1 MQEDLFDKKDFRKF
15 QNRLSMLPINTK
27 PQSFIDVVN
36 QAVPFYKQIDE
47 LLKRDVD
54 FSNKK
59 DVEIITRLLTSSE
72 HSKKD
77 LQVLKKAF
85 GELKFFKETQQNL
98 PANDYTALINELKC
112 EKFDQFETVFSY
124 DDFGYKYYI
133 ILKGSVYV
141 LIPNPEML
149 KNQKQQLNQ
158 ADKKQQQ
165 TNDSAQPIS
174 IKNSEKLQSSR
185 KASLAG
191 RKPSLNLA
199 VSVESSEPSTPSPIK
214 KQSLDRRK
222 SVMKQQLSQFQQIA
236 QQQQQQQQ
244 QQLQLEEDIKI
255 KKKNSIQ
262 VITDFFEKDDE
273 NENQDEENGLTI
285 QQLGAL
291 SLLKSKSLSPV
302 KLNRR
307 TTLGQPNLVT
317 GIKKLQM
324 LLKKGNAIEEE
335 ETEPIQDPQLTE
347 QQIQNTVLQQNFG
360 FDIIK
365 TLKVGDAFGEIAL
378 MNNARRTASI
388 ICKEET
394 IMVTLSKQSYDK
406 ILSNYHQKKFMESV
420 NFLKEFS
427 FFANWQN
434 SKINGLYQNMEK
446 RAAQYKEVIYK
457 EGDNADF
464 VYFIKE
470 GEFEVTKT
478 LKIESSDQSVHD
490 QFNSLLKQG
499 KNIENRKAKIS
510 VLGIGSSFGEEEIV
524 MGTKRACSVQ
534 CISSTAE
541 LYILHKQKF
550 IQHIKYDKQNIQK
563 LKIDIQ
569 NRVQWRENLQD
580 KLIETDKIF
589 KDNKQQTHP
598 EPINIKDFKLRQ
610 SEQVLDEDES
620 DEEEVNITAT
630 SPLHKKRQFWVPP
643 QQTNSGLSPISPNE
657 NKKLSIF
664 MKSNP
669 QIFHQHPIEKIITLK
684 EENARTL
691 RNTLKSFSNLNS
703 PIKTNSNETIDAKNS
718 NHVPLIKFK
727 STIQNIKQTS
737 SQTADNSPQVGISSQ
752 SHQLLNS
759 QGQRVSQNGHFVSS
773 LTDIELDFTKL
784 TINQTRSPHIKNLI
798 DPFYEPQSKQS
809 NRSLKQDITLDKF
822 SPKKGYTKTKFI
834 NSSNLQIPFSNEK
847 ITQSILETEQEEEQN
862 EKTAKQNERFI
873 KLPKDFQNL
882 LKYTTQMSNV
892 KDKQSLYNLNNFQ
905 FAKIQRQNEQDNNS
919 QNMIRVNSL
928 QYSGNLSSATTQD
941 AQISS
946 YQSPRNSE
954 NNSLQPPVSVNRSSF
969 NHNSFLQSSSNNNN
983 NNYPT
988 ITAISFSNLNQAM
1001 YQSQKLQP
1009 SGIEANK
1016 SFYKDQQDLSPTAS
1030 PKNNKRFRSLQP
1042 LNFAKQLSLTKH
1054 LKQLEKVPTQS
1065 QNNNTSA
1072 LSLEKAINYSFNTIT
1087 ISPQSN
1093 KIRKNLS
1100 QIVLQTPTNNSQ
1112 GSTFSSYISKDSKIK
1127 LIAQKSQY
1135 NQTQGSLFKNFQI
1148 KNNEKSFRQNIETMA
1163 PVILSSQES
1172 IKQQQQKYPKEAKHI
1187 SLTQSLRVSI
1197 VPQN

>member
-1 MQEDLFDKKDFRKF
+1 MQEDLLDKKDFKKF
-15 QNRLSMLPINTK
+15 QNRFSVLPINTK

-36 QAVPFYKQIDE
+36 QSVPFYKQIDE

-141 LIPNPEML
+141 LIPNPETL

-165 TNDSAQPIS
+165 TNDSAQQPIPT
-174 IKNSEKLQSSR
+174 KNGEKQLSSR
-185 KASLAG
+185 KASIAG
-191 RKPSLNLA
+191 RKSSLHL
-199 VSVESSEPSTPSPIK
+199 SVQAESSEPSTPSPIK

-222 SVMKQQLSQFQQIA
+222 SVMKQQLSQFQQFA

-244 QQLQLEEDIKI
+244 HLQMEEEIQR

-262 VITDFFEKDDE
+262 AIQDFFEKDED
-273 NENQDEENGLTI
+273 NDNQDEENGLTTL
-285 QQLGAL
+285 QLGAL
-291 SLLKSKSLSPV
+291 SLLKSKQLSPA

-324 LLKKGNAIEEE
+324 LLKKGSAIEEE
-335 ETEPIQDPQLTE
+335 ETEPVQDPQLTE

-365 TLKVGDAFGEIAL
+365 TIKVGDAFGEIAL

-388 ICKEET
+388 ICREET

-434 SKINGLYQNMEK
+434 SKINGLLQSMEK
-446 RAAQYKEVIYK
+446 RAAQYKEIIYK
-457 EGDNADF
+457 EGDNPDF

-478 LKIESSDQSVHD
+478 LKIEVSDSSVHD

-499 KNIENRKAKIS
+499 KNIDSRKAKIS

-524 MGTKRACSVQ
+524 MGTKRTCSVQ

-580 KLIETDKIF
+580 KLIETDKKF
-589 KDNKQQTHP
+589 KDNNQHNHL
-598 EPINIKDFKLRQ
+598 EPINIQDFKLRH
-610 SEQVLDEDES
+610 SEQVLDEEES
-620 DEEEVNITAT
+620 EEEVNITAT
-630 SPLHKKRQFWVPP
+630 SPLHQKRQFLLPP
-643 QQTNSGLSPISPNE
+643 QQLNGGLSPISLNE

-664 MKSNP
+664 LKSNP

-691 RNTLKSFSNLNS
+691 RNTLKSFSNLNN
-703 PIKTNSNETIDAKNS
+703 PIKPNQNESLETKNS
-718 NHVPLIKFK
+718 NHVPLLKFK

-737 SQTADNSPQVGISSQ
+737 SQTADNSPQIGNASQ
-752 SHQLLNS
+752 SQQLLNL
-759 QGQRVSQNGHFVSS
+759 QGQRVSQNGHFISS

-784 TINQTRSPHIKNLI
+784 TMNQTRSPHIKNLI
-798 DPFYEPQSKQS
+798 DPFYEPHSKQS
-809 NRSLKQDITLDKF
+809 NRNLKQDITLDKF
-822 SPKKGYTKTKFI
+822 SPKKGYTNTKFI
-834 NSSNLQIPFSNEK
+834 NSSTLQIPFLNEK
-847 ITQSILETEQEEEQN
+847 IAQSILETEQEEEQN
-862 EKTAKQNERFI
+862 QTTVKQNQRVI

-905 FAKIQRQNEQDNNS
+905 FAKSQRQNDLDNIS
-919 QNMIRVNSL
+919 QNMIKVNSV
-928 QYSGNLSSATTQD
+928 QQQGNLSSTTIQD
-941 AQISS
+941 PQISS
-946 YQSPRNSE
+946 FQSPRNSE
-954 NNSLQPPVSVNRSSF
+954 NNSVHPPISVHRSSF
-969 NHNSFLQSSSNNNN
+969 NHNLFLQNCSSNNNN
-983 NNYPT
+983 HPT
-988 ITAISFSNLNQAM
+988 ITAISFTNLNQAM
-1001 YQSQKLQP
+1001 QQSQKLQ
-1009 SGIEANK
+1009 SSIIEGNK
-1016 SFYKDQQDLSPTAS
+1016 SFQKDILDLIPSMS

-1042 LNFAKQLSLTKH
+1042 LNFQKQLVLSKQ
-1054 LKQLEKVPTQS
+1054 LKQLEKVPQQS
-1065 QNNNTSA
+1065 QNDNTSA
-1072 LSLEKAINYSFNTIT
+1072 LSIEKTANYSFNAIA
-1087 ISPQSN
+1087 ISPQTN

-1100 QIVLQTPTNNSQ
+1100 QIVLQTPTGNSQ
-1112 GSTFSSYISKDSKIK
+1112 TSTFSSYISKENKTK
-1127 LIAQKSQY
+1127 LTAQKSQF

-1148 KNNEKSFRQNIETMA
+1148 KNNERSFRQNIETIT
-1163 PVILSSQES
+1163 PVVLSSQES
-1172 IKQQQQKYPKEAKHI
+1172 IKQQQIKQQKDVQKI

>member
-1 MQEDLFDKKDFRKF
+1 MQEDLFDKKDFKKF
-15 QNRLSMLPINTK
+15 QNRFSVLPINTK

-149 KNQKQQLNQ
+149 KNQKQQQNQ

-165 TNDSAQPIS
+165 INDSTQQIP
-174 IKNSEKLQSSR
+174 IKNGEKQQSSR
-185 KASLAG
+185 KASIAT
-191 RKPSLNLA
+191 RKPSLNLT
-199 VSVESSEPSTPSPIK
+199 VQIESSEPSTPSPIK
-214 KQSLDRRK
+214 KQSFDRRK
-222 SVMKQQLSQFQQIA
+222 SIMKQQTSQFQQIA
-236 QQQQQQQQ
+236 QQQQQQQ
-244 QQLQLEEDIKI
+244 LQIEEDIKI

-262 VITDFFEKDDE
+262 VIQDFFDIDE
-273 NENQDEENGLTI
+273 ENQNQNEENGLTI

-307 TTLGQPNLVT
+307 TTLGQPNLVS

-324 LLKKGNAIEEE
+324 LLKKGSAIEEE

-446 RAAQYKEVIYK
+446 RAAQYKEIIYK

-478 LKIESSDQSVHD
+478 LKIEQSDSSAHD

-499 KNIENRKAKIS
+499 KNAENRKAKIS

-541 LYILHKQKF
+541 LYILHKSKF

-589 KDNKQQTHP
+589 KENKQQIYP

-620 DEEEVNITAT
+620 EEEVNITAT
-630 SPLHKKRQFWVPP
+630 SPLHKKRQFLIPN
-643 QQTNSGLSPISPNE
+643 QQTNGGLSPISPNE

-664 MKSNP
+664 MKGNP

-703 PIKTNSNETIDAKNS
+703 PIKTSSNELDAKKCNS
-718 NHVPLIKFK
+718 HVPLIKFK
-727 STIQNIKQTS
+727 STIQNIKQAS
-737 SQTADNSPQVGISSQ
+737 SQTADNSPQIGNSCQSQ
-752 SHQLLNS
+752 QLLNS
-759 QGQRVSQNGHFVSS
+759 HGQRVSQNGHFISS
-773 LTDIELDFTKL
+773 LTDVELDFTKL
-784 TINQTRSPHIKNLI
+784 TMNQTRSPHIKNLI

-809 NRSLKQDITLDKF
+809 NRNLKQDITLDKF
-822 SPKKGYTKTKFI
+822 SPKKGYTNTKFI
-834 NSSNLQIPFSNEK
+834 NSSSLQIPFFNEK

-862 EKTAKQNERFI
+862 QTNAKQNERLI

-892 KDKQSLYNLNNFQ
+892 KDKQSLYNINNFQ
-905 FAKIQRQNEQDNNS
+905 FAKSQRQSELDSNS

-928 QYSGNLSSATTQD
+928 QYSGTLSSATTQD
-941 AQISS
+941 PQIST

-954 NNSLQPPVSVNRSSF
+954 NYSLQPPVSGNRGSF
-969 NHNSFLQSSSNNNN
+969 NHNSFLYNSSNNF

-988 ITAISFSNLNQAM
+988 ITAISFTNLNQAT
-1001 YQSQKLQP
+1001 QHNQKLQQ
-1009 SGIEANK
+1009 SIIEPNK
-1016 SFYKDQQDLSPTAS
+1016 SFYKDQQELSPSIS

-1042 LNFAKQLSLTKH
+1042 LNFTKQLTLNKH
-1054 LKQLEKVPTQS
+1054 LKQIDQVPQQS
-1065 QNNNTSA
+1065 INNNNTSC
-1072 LSLEKAINYSFNTIT
+1072 LSIEKTINYSFNTIT

-1112 GSTFSSYISKDSKIK
+1112 TSTFSSYISKENKTK
-1127 LIAQKSQY
+1127 LIAQKSQF
-1135 NQTQGSLFKNFQI
+1135 NQIQGSLFKNFQI
-1148 KNNEKSFRQNIETMA
+1148 KNNDKSFRQNIETMT
-1163 PVILSSQES
+1163 PIILSSQES
-1172 IKQQQQKYPKEAKHI
+1172 IRQKSQKQKQNQELQKI

-1197 VPQN
+1197 APQN